1 MSATYVATI
10 LTRCLLPILGLG
22 LVIQY
27 LGITNSDGVFNFVV
41 NSCMCCIKT
50 MWLKVLWL
58 S

>member
-27 LGITNSDGVFNFVV
+27 LGITHSDGVFNFVV
-41 NSCMCCIKT
+41 NSCMCIKT
-50 MWLKVLWL
+50 M
-58 S
+58 